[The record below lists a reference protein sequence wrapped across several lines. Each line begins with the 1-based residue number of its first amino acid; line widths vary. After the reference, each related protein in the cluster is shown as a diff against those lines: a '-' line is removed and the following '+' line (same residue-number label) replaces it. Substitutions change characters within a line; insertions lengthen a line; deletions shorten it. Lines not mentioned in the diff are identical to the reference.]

1 MTVRSS
7 SPPETPP
14 FSPLKV
20 AAKVWGLP
28 YSVMRDAIASG
39 ELPCL
44 KSGDPGS
51 GRRLI
56 YVRHAD
62 VAEWVERRM
71 ADAATETGAVVT
83 SIRRGA

>member
-1 MTVRSS
+1 MTARAS

-14 FSPLKV
+14 FAPLKV

-44 KSGDPGS
+44 MSGDPGS
-51 GRRLI
+51 GRRLK
-56 YVRHAD
+56 YVRHSD
-62 VAEWVERRM
+62 VAAWVERRM
-71 ADAATETGAVVT
+71 ADAATETGVNIA